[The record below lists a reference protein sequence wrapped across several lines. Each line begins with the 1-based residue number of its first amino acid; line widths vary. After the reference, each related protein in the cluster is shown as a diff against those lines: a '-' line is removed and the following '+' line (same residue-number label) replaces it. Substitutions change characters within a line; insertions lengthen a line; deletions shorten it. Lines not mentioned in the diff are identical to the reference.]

1 MAVNDDYILELLS
14 TAGLISSEDTVT
26 IRMQAAENGR
36 SIQEEVVAQGMAT
49 REDILQAM
57 ATDCGMDFMATIDHV
72 EEDAVSM
79 LKPAQAK
86 RYNAIPIEQM
96 PHSVRI
102 AVSDP
107 MDFESLDA
115 LRHILRMD
123 VDPIVVPGDQ
133 IQEAIHKFYGAT
145 DESVDS
151 LISSYGDMDLE
162 VRESGGAGV
171 DDDTVEEGDA
181 PIIKMVYGIIM
192 DANRLRASDIHI
204 EPLEKRF
211 RLRYR
216 MDGVL
221 QEMRDPPKRL
231 QSTIIS
237 RIKIMAGMSI
247 AEKRL
252 PQDGRISL
260 AMQDGK
266 SVDLRVSTVPTVH
279 GESIVMRILDKT
291 GLTLGLPELGFLS
304 DDQMAIETILAAPDG
319 MFLVT
324 GPTGSGKSTTLYA
337 CLNILNKPDLKLI
350 TVEDPVEYELAGI
363 NQVQVNEE
371 VGMTFPAALRAM
383 LRQAPNIIMVGEI
396 RDVDTANIAI
406 NASLT
411 GHLVFST
418 LHTNDAPSAVT
429 RLVDMGV
436 KPFLVSSSLRAVL
449 AQRLIRK
456 LCSNCVQ
463 SYVPTDV
470 ELRSLNLKDDQLAGA
485 NFQKGHG
492 CDNCRGTGYKGRNG
506 IFEIFT
512 VDDEIRGMVNDE
524 VSVSHIRKRARDMG
538 MRTLRED
545 GIRKAVAGITTP
557 EEVIIATMGDE
568 S

>member
-1 MAVNDDYILELLS
+1 MAVNDDYILELLINS
-14 TAGLISSEDTVT
+14 GLITSEDSVTV
-26 IRMQAAENGR
+26 RMQAAQNSR
-36 SIQEEVVAQGMAT
+36 SVHDEVIAQGLAT
-49 REDILQAM
+49 RNDILQSM
-57 ATDCGMDFMATIDHV
+57 ANDCGMDFSESIDHV
-72 EEDAVSM
+72 EEDAVEM
-79 LKPAQAK
+79 LKKAQAS
-86 RYNAIPIEQM
+86 RYNAIPIAKF
-96 PHSVRI
+96 PHSVQI
-102 AVSDP
+102 AISDP

-123 VDPIVVPGDQ
+123 VDPVVVPGDQ
-133 IQEAIHKFYGAT
+133 IKEAIHQYYGAT

-151 LISSYGDMDLE
+151 LISSYGDVDLE
-162 VRESGGAGV
+162 VKELGSGSDEEAI
-171 DDDTVEEGDA
+171 EEGDA
-181 PIIKMVYGIIM
+181 PIIKMVYGMIM

-231 QSTIIS
+231 QSTILS

-260 AMQDGK
+260 AMQDGN
-266 SVDLRVSTVPTVH
+266 SIDLRVSTVPTVH
-279 GESIVMRILDKT
+279 GESVVMRILDKS

-304 DDQMAIETILAAPDG
+304 DDQMSIENILGAPDG

-337 CLNILNKPDLKLI
+337 CLNILNKADRKLI

-449 AQRLIRK
+449 AQRLVRT
-456 LCSNCVQ
+456 LCPNCIQ
-463 SYVPTDV
+463 SYVPNET
-470 ELRSLNLKDDQLAGA
+470 ELRALNLKEEQLAGA

-492 CDNCRGTGYKGRNG
+492 CDTCRGTAYKGRNG

-512 VDDEIRGMVNDE
+512 VDDEIRGLINDE
-524 VSVSHIRKRARDMG
+524 ASVSAIRKRARDMG

-545 GIRKAVAGITTP
+545 GVRKAVAGITTP
-557 EEVIIATMGDE
+557 EEIILATMGDE

>member
-1 MAVNDDYILELLS
+1 MAVNDDYILELLINS
-14 TAGLISSEDTVT
+14 GLITSEDSVTV
-26 IRMQAAENGR
+26 RMQAAQNSR
-36 SIQEEVVAQGMAT
+36 SVHDEVIAQGLAT
-49 REDILQAM
+49 RNDILQSM
-57 ATDCGMDFMATIDHV
+57 ANDCGMDFSESIDHV
-72 EEDAVSM
+72 EEDAVEM
-79 LKPAQAK
+79 LKKAQAS
-86 RYNAIPIEQM
+86 RYNAIPIAKF
-96 PHSVRI
+96 PHSVQI
-102 AVSDP
+102 AISDP

-123 VDPIVVPGDQ
+123 VDPVVVPGDQ
-133 IQEAIHKFYGAT
+133 IKEAIHQYYGAT

-151 LISSYGDMDLE
+151 LISSYGDVDLE
-162 VRESGGAGV
+162 VKELGSGSDEEAI
-171 DDDTVEEGDA
+171 EEGDA
-181 PIIKMVYGIIM
+181 PIIKMVYGMIM

-231 QSTIIS
+231 QSTILS

-260 AMQDGK
+260 AMQDGN
-266 SVDLRVSTVPTVH
+266 SIDLRVSTVPTVH
-279 GESIVMRILDKT
+279 GESVVMRILDKS
-291 GLTLGLPELGFLS
+291 GLTLGLPELGFFS
-304 DDQMAIETILAAPDG
+304 DDQMSIENILGAPDG

-337 CLNILNKPDLKLI
+337 CLNILNKADRKLI

-449 AQRLIRK
+449 AQRLVRT
-456 LCSNCVQ
+456 LCPNCIQ
-463 SYVPTDV
+463 SYVPNET
-470 ELRSLNLKDDQLAGA
+470 ELRALNLKEEQLAGA

-492 CDNCRGTGYKGRNG
+492 CDTCRGTAYKGRNG

-512 VDDEIRGMVNDE
+512 VDDEIRGLINDE
-524 VSVSHIRKRARDMG
+524 ASVSAIRKRARDMG

-545 GIRKAVAGITTP
+545 GVRKAVAGITTP
-557 EEVIIATMGDE
+557 EEIILATMGDE

>member
-1 MAVNDDYILELLS
+1 MAPNDDYILELL
-14 TAGLISSEDTVT
+14 TNTGLISTEDSISV
-26 IRMQAAENGR
+26 RVQAAQNGV
-36 SIQEEVVAQGMAT
+36 SAHDEIINQGLAS

-57 ATDCGMDFMATIDHV
+57 ATDCGMGFMPTIEHV
-72 EEDAVSM
+72 EEDAIAL
-79 LKPAQAK
+79 LKKAQAS
-86 RYNAIPIEQM
+86 RYHALPLEKLPQSIRIAIP
-96 PHSVRI
+96 
-102 AVSDP
+102 DP

-123 VDPIVVPGDQ
+123 VDPVVVPVDQ
-133 IQEAIHKFYGAT
+133 ITNAIHKYYGST
-145 DESVDS
+145 DESIDE
-151 LISSYGDMDLE
+151 LIGEYGDADLQ
-162 VRESGGAGV
+162 VKESSDGSG
-171 DDDTVEEGDA
+171 DDTVDEGDA

-192 DANRLRASDIHI
+192 DASRLKASDIHL

-231 QSTIIS
+231 QSTIIA
-237 RIKIMAGMSI
+237 RTKIMAGMSI

-260 AMQDGK
+260 SLQDGK
-266 SVDLRVSTVPTVH
+266 SIDLRVSTVPTVH
-279 GESIVMRILDKT
+279 GESIVMRILDKS
-291 GLTLGLPELGFLS
+291 GLVLGLPELGFLS
-304 DDQMAIETILAAPDG
+304 DDQAIMENILGLPDG

-337 CLNILNKPDLKLI
+337 CLNMLNKPDRKLI

-371 VGMTFPAALRAM
+371 VGMSFPAALRSM

-396 RDVDTANIAI
+396 RDVDTATIAI

-429 RLVDMGV
+429 RLIDMGV

-449 AQRLIRK
+449 AQRLIRTI
-456 LCSNCVQ
+456 CPNCTQV
-463 SYVPTDV
+463 YIPDEA
-470 ELRSLNLKDDQLAGA
+470 ELRALNISESQIAGA

-492 CDNCRGTGYKGRNG
+492 CDVCRGTGYKGRNG
-506 IFEIFT
+506 IFEIFQ
-512 VDDEIRGMVNDE
+512 VDDEIRNMINDQ
-524 VSVSHIRKRARDMG
+524 VSVSEIRKRARDMG

-545 GIRKAVAGITTP
+545 GVRKAVAGITTP
-557 EEVIIATMGDE
+557 SEIISATMGDE

>member
-1 MAVNDDYILELLS
+1 MAVNDDYILELL
-14 TAGLISSEDTVT
+14 TNTGLLSSEDAITV
-26 IRMQAAENGR
+26 RMQAASNQV
-36 SIQEEVVAQGMAT
+36 SIQDEVVNQGLAS
-49 REDILQAM
+49 REEILQAM
-57 ATDCGMDFMATIDHV
+57 ANDCGMDYMPTIEHV
-72 EEDAVSM
+72 EEDAVAL
-79 LKPAQAK
+79 LKKGQAR
-86 RYNAIPIEQM
+86 RYHCLPLAKLPHAI
-96 PHSVRI
+96 RI
-102 AVSDP
+102 AITDP

-115 LRHILRMD
+115 LRHVLRMD
-123 VDPIVVPGDQ
+123 VDPVVVPQ
-133 IQEAIHKFYGAT
+133 NKIEEAIHKYYGAT

-151 LISSYGDMDLE
+151 LISEYGDMDLQVKE
-162 VRESGGAGV
+162 GGEGV
-171 DDDTVEEGDA
+171 SDDTVDEADA

-192 DANRLRASDIHI
+192 DASRLRASDIHL

-231 QSTIIS
+231 QSTILS

-260 AMQDGK
+260 ALQDGK
-266 SVDLRVSTVPTVH
+266 TIDLRVSTVPTVH
-279 GESIVMRILDKT
+279 GESIVMRILDKS
-291 GLTLGLPELGFLS
+291 GLVLGLPELGFLS
-304 DDQMAIETILAAPDG
+304 DDQVTMENILALPDG

-337 CLNILNKPDLKLI
+337 CLNMLNKPDLKLI
-350 TVEDPVEYELAGI
+350 TVEDPVEYELSGI
-363 NQVQVNEE
+363 NQVQVNSD
-371 VGMTFPAALRAM
+371 VGMTFPAALRSM

-396 RDVDTANIAI
+396 RDVETATIAI

-429 RLVDMGV
+429 RLIDMGV

-449 AQRLIRK
+449 AQRLVRK
-456 LCSNCVQ
+456 ICPNCTQ
-463 SYVPTDV
+463 SYVPNEA
-470 ELRSLNLKDDQLAGA
+470 ELRSLNIQDNQISGA
-485 NFQKGHG
+485 HFQRGHG
-492 CDNCRGTGYKGRNG
+492 CDNCRGTGYKGRSG

-512 VDDEIRGMVNDE
+512 VEDEIRGLVNE
-524 VSVSHIRKRARDMG
+524 QVSVSEIRKRARDMG

-545 GIRKAVAGITTP
+545 GVRKAVAGITTP
-557 EEVIIATMGDE
+557 EEIILATMGDE